1 MPEFYARKRLPKWSS
16 CLSGQKTNKLLN
28 VQEGFLGFLFI
39 TAFRTIRIIS
49 NADVDVAEI
58 KGDKHTKTTLHATF
72 DWPARSSRVGEVNQ
86 MVETLYCINI

>member
-1 MPEFYARKRLPKWSS
+1 MPEFYARKLLPKWSS

-58 KGDKHTKTTLHATF
+58 KGDKHTKTILHALLIGRRAAQGLEKLTR
-72 DWPARSSRVGEVNQ
+72 WLKP
-86 MVETLYCINI
+86 CIV

>member
-1 MPEFYARKRLPKWSS
+1 MPEFYARKLLPKWSS

-58 KGDKHTKTTLHATF
+58 KGDKHTKTTLHALLIGQRAAQGLEKLTR
-72 DWPARSSRVGEVNQ
+72 WLKP
-86 MVETLYCINI
+86 CIV